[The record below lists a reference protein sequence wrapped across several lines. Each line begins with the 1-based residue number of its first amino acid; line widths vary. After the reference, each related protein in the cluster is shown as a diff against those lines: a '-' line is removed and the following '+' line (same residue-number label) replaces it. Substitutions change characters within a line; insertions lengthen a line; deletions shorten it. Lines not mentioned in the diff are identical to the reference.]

1 MFPDSIFIDQQDND
15 SLRRNQTIKNTA
27 LKLIEGDTLTQQC
40 SVIHSVVNHLLDVA
54 SQEDPLRAAVY
65 FCSRLTDPLV
75 ASLTGLR
82 EITTA
87 PAAHAFGNLVRVGT
101 DLGVCVCPA
110 RDNLAL
116 VEDTLRRKAMLDEWA
131 PIVSRGEA
139 GDDVCSMCLEAL
151 ASLGD
156 DQASYVCTLEI
167 IGKTLTFWCSC
178 ASADAQVPTFFIRSA
193 SKIGLSSS
201 STTTVPFAVTIVH
214 FPTPNKATVSSRFS
228 NNSVIYLLY
237 IYIFIYLH
245 IYIFT
250 YLHIYI
256 LIYIQHAKA
265 TSSPACSN
273 PLP

>member
-1 MFPDSIFIDQQDND
+1 MVAKMFPDSIFIEQQDND

-40 SVIHSVVNHLLDVA
+40 NVTHSIVNHLLDVA

-82 EITTA
+82 EMTTA

-116 VEDTLRRKAMLDEWA
+116 VEDTLHRKAMLDEWA

-156 DQASYVCTLEI
+156 DQASYVCTQLCYAGDYRQDSHILVQLRRCRCPGAHIFHSQCIENWLVF
-167 IGKTLTFWCSC
+167 KQHNNCPLCRHDCT
-178 ASADAQVPTFFIRSA
+178 
-193 SKIGLSSS
+193 
-201 STTTVPFAVTIVH
+201 
-214 FPTPNKATVSSRFS
+214 FS
-228 NNSVIYLLY
+228 NP
-237 IYIFIYLH
+237 
-245 IYIFT
+245 
-250 YLHIYI
+250 
-256 LIYIQHAKA
+256 Q
-265 TSSPACSN
+265 
-273 PLP
+273 